1 MNALALAF
9 ALAFGPADPAED
21 RLPMSLA
28 DVLPEPA
35 RAKANPEWWVG
46 GHIGLASAYDSD
58 DVSFDVGFFGR
69 VHLQDWFAAEV
80 SIDFQTRQNF
90 EHDQIH
96 VVQIPF
102 EFAALFFPPLGDLP
116 IRPYGQAGVGFSI
129 SDTSY
134 TGGLSRGDDTSLNL
148 LFFIGLGAELA
159 MGDNVAFDV
168 SLRFVFVQDPPH
180 FAGNS
185 ADFLQLTFGILF
197 KLAK

>member
-1 MNALALAF
+1 MNALALAL
-9 ALAFGPADPAED
+9 ALALGPADPGED

-28 DVLPEPA
+28 DMLPEPA
-35 RAKANPEWWVG
+35 RAKANPEWWAG

-58 DVSFDVGFFGR
+58 DTSFDVGFNGR
-69 VHLQDWFAAEV
+69 VDLLEWFAVDV
-80 SIDFQTRQNF
+80 SLDFQSRQNF

-102 EFAALFFPPLGDLP
+102 EFAGLFFLPLGDLP
-116 IRPYGQAGVGFSI
+116 LRPYGQAGVGFTI

-134 TGGLSRGDDTSLNL
+134 TGSLHRSDDTGLNL

-159 MGDNVAFDV
+159 LGENMALDV
-168 SLRFVFVQDPPH
+168 SLRFVFVQNPPD

-185 ADFLQLTFGILF
+185 ADWLQFTVGILF